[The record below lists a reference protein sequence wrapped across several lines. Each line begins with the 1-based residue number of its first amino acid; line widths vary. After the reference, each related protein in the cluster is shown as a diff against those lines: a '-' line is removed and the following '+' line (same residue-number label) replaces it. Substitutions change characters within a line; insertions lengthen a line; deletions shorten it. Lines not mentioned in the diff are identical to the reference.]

1 VRKFSQHRVDLL
13 DTQENSLNEVAF
25 EELLDKGLDAKL
37 EYVAVR
43 DAELTRR
50 VKQQGG
56 QSDQYWLLTF
66 DKLFSETSFLESMQ
80 KILKTLESAYSY
92 PVDIEF
98 TANFVEDGRT
108 MINLLQCRP
117 LQTRGQQPHVEMP
130 SSVDPEKVLFRT
142 EGYSMGGSLSQGIRR
157 AVYINP
163 QGYAALTLSE
173 KYDIARLV
181 GKLNGL
187 IRDRFSE
194 ATILFGPGR
203 WGTSTPSLGIPV
215 GFHEISN
222 VAVLVEMAYESN
234 TMMPEL
240 SFGTHFFQDLV
251 ETDIFYVALF
261 PNRDT
266 VVFNKD
272 LLLNR
277 PNMLTEVRPEA
288 GKYETI
294 VHVCEIG
301 PGQLQIFADL
311 LSRKV
316 LCCFV

>member
-13 DTQENSLNEVAF
+13 DTKENSLRAVAF
-25 EELLDKGLDAKL
+25 EELLSKGLDAEL

-43 DAELTRR
+43 DAELSRR

-56 QSDQYWLLTF
+56 RGDQYWLLTF
-66 DKLFSETSFLESMQ
+66 DKLFSETSFLRSMQ
-80 KILKTLESAYSY
+80 KILKALEGAYSY

-98 TANFVEDGRT
+98 TANFTEDGRT

-117 LQTRGQQPHVEMP
+117 LQTKGQQPHVEMP
-130 SSVDPEKVLFRT
+130 SSVDPAQVLFQT
-142 EGYSMGGSLSQGIRR
+142 EGYSMGGSMSRQLRR
-157 AVYINP
+157 AVYIDP
-163 QGYAALTLSE
+163 QGYAGLTLSQ
-173 KYDIARLV
+173 KYDVARLV
-181 GKLNGL
+181 GKLNSL
-187 IRDRFSE
+187 IRDRYSE

-222 VAVLVEMAYESN
+222 VAVLVETAYESS

-261 PNRDT
+261 PDRDT

-272 LLLNR
+272 LLLKR
-277 PNMLTEVRPEA
+277 PNVLSKLRGEA
-288 GKYETI
+288 SKYESI
-294 VHVCEIG
+294 VHVCEID
-301 PGQLQIFADL
+301 PGQLQISADL

-316 LCCFV
+316 LCCFT